1 MVNRS
6 DFECQ
11 RKEINVT
18 IIKLLINNNLY
29 LHVGS
34 SWSFQFSSLYII
46 SQMNTN
52 EISNSKANPL

>member
-46 SQMNTN
+46 SQ
-52 EISNSKANPL
+52 IP